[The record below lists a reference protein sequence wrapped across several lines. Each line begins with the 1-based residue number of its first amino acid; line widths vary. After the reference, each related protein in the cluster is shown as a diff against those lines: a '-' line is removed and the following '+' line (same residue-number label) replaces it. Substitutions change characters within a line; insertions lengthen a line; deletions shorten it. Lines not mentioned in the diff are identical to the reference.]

1 MLTPQSQE
9 PSQKPSEIL
18 IKPEIIFGHWV
29 LLEMEL
35 EFGGRRREPE
45 IRRLYDMKE
54 VLYDQSWLAQ
64 SENVELYYMFR
75 DLFLSQSDE
84 RRLLE
89 QGLRYDITIIPPRAL
104 GREYVKTAGHYHP
117 LVPGSAV
124 SYPELYEVI
133 EGEGVY
139 LLQKEDGSD
148 VVAVFASEGDKVLI
162 PPGYGHITINRANRT
177 LKMANFVARDFS
189 SIYQPIREKGGG
201 AFFCT
206 AEGWIRNH
214 RYPSAAGLRRVQAPD
229 KSKLRRLGMPG
240 GKEMYP
246 LLREPGRLAFL
257 VRPEEHMDVFLGM
270 I

>member
-1 MLTPQSQE
+1 
-9 PSQKPSEIL
+9 
-18 IKPEIIFGHWV
+18 
-29 LLEMEL
+29 MEL

-45 IRRLYDMKE
+45 IRWLYDMKE

-64 SENVELYYMFR
+64 AENVELYYMFR
-75 DLFLSQSDE
+75 DLFLSRSDE
-84 RRLLE
+84 QKLKE

-117 LVPGSAV
+117 LVPGSTV
-124 SYPELYEVI
+124 SYPELYEVL

-139 LLQKEDGSD
+139 LLQKQDGSD
-148 VVAVFASEGDKVLI
+148 VVAVFASAGDKVLI
-162 PPGYGHITINRANRT
+162 PPGYGHITLNRANKT

-189 SIYQPIREKGGG
+189 SLYQPIQEMGGG

-206 AEGWIRNH
+206 DQGWIKNQ
-214 RYPSAAGLRRVQAPD
+214 RYPKAADLSRVQPPD
-229 KSKLRRLGMPG
+229 KSKLRQLGVARD
-240 GKEMYP
+240 KEMYP

-257 VRPEEHMDVFLGM
+257 VRPEEHMALFQGM